1 MELISTVHV
10 NSGDMEKCRRRRRR
24 RRKRRGRGGGPGRW

>member
-10 NSGDMEKCRRRRRR
+10 NSGDMEKCRR
-24 RRKRRGRGGGPGRW
+24 GRGGGEGAALHCSST